1 VLTNSYIHHHLSE
14 VSSTNRW
21 ANEWFRQFGI
31 TQPVLFT
38 TDHQLEGKGQRNRP
52 WYSEPGKDL
61 SMSLALPVGQNWTPA
76 ILNMKIALSVRN
88 ALLAIRPKKISRDD
102 IYIKWPNDIYLL
114 HDGLP
119 HKVAGILVENV
130 WKGAQWHIAIVGVGV
145 NVLSQMQKTPF
156 QAISIKDAWGL
167 SLQPP
172 LLGEAIAT
180 SILNAL
186 SMPKDQALALYNEAL
201 LGKGQRRTFVID
213 GQSWQ
218 GTLVEINE
226 EGNALFDWIN
236 SDHLREPP
244 NDWLPSS
251 QVTWCWTPPND

>member
-1 VLTNSYIHHHLSE
+1 MGPVFSIENCSE
-14 VSSTNRW
+14 RW
-21 ANEWFRQFGI
+21 
-31 TQPVLFT
+31 
-38 TDHQLEGKGQRNRP
+38 
-52 WYSEPGKDL
+52 
-61 SMSLALPVGQNWTPA
+61 
-76 ILNMKIALSVRN
+76 N
-88 ALLAIRPKKISRDD
+88 ALLPFGLRIFLTAYLHQVANDITCCSGLPQKSRDFGGRFMKED
-102 IYIKWPNDIYLL
+102 NM
-114 HDGLP
+114 LP
-119 HKVAGILVENV
+119 HRYA
-130 WKGAQWHIAIVGVGV
+130 V

-186 SMPKDQALALYNEAL
+186 SMPMDQALALYNEAL

-226 EGNALFDWIN
+226 EGNAQFDWIN